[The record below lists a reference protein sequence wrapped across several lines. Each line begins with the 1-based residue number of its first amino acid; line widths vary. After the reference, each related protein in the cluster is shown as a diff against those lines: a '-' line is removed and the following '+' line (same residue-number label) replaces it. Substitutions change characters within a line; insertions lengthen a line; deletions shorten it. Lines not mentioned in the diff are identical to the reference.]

1 MTMMSRTVMAAA
13 ALAILAST
21 ARAQGE
27 DVDPKKQEILN
38 KLNNQRI
45 SLDFSGVPLDDAL
58 NYIRDVTNINIV
70 VDGEVHTKLSEDQLK
85 VNLKV
90 KDLLLKSALKLML
103 QAKDLT
109 ASYKEG
115 VLVIL
120 PKDKVNA
127 AVVTRVYDVRDLLFK
142 LQDFPGP
149 KVELAAP
156 NGGTPLTGATFS
168 LDSEPKSTITEDF
181 ITELVKSN
189 TGDKS
194 WDDNPNCS
202 ITLANGLLV
211 VTQSKKT
218 HTEVDRMLNLLRQFK

>member
-1 MTMMSRTVMAAA
+1 MMSRTVLAAA

-21 ARAQGE
+21 AWAQGE
-27 DVDPKKQEILN
+27 DVDPKKMDILN
-38 KLNNQRI
+38 KLNNQKI
-45 SLDFSGVPLDDAL
+45 SLDFTGVSLDDAI
-58 NYIRDVTNINIV
+58 NYIRDVTNINIIL
-70 VDGEVHTKLSEDQLK
+70 DGEVHTKLSEDQLK

-103 QAKDLT
+103 QSKDLT
-109 ASYKEG
+109 ASYREG

-127 AVVTRVYDVRDLLFK
+127 AVVTRIYDVRDLLFK

-189 TGDKS
+189 TGEKS
-194 WDDNPNCS
+194 WDENPNCS

-211 VTQSKKT
+211 VTQSKKA